1 MKNLGN
7 LMKQAQEM
15 QQKMADMQAKLSD
28 LEITGVS
35 GGGMVQV
42 TLNGRGD
49 LKRLKIDPSLCNPG
63 EVEVLEDLVT
73 AAVNDGRARVETRVQ
88 EQMESLT
95 GGIPLPSGFKLPF

>member
-15 QQKMADMQAKLSD
+15 QHKMADMQAKLSD
-28 LEITGVS
+28 LEVTGMS

-49 LKRLKIDPSLCNPG
+49 LKRLKIDPCLCNTD
-63 EVEVLEDLVT
+63 EVEVLEDLVI

-95 GGIPLPSGFKLPF
+95 GGIPLPSGFKFPL